1 MFTQTWPSK
10 FYMLFLS
17 TEFLKFQLF
26 RIDFIFYCICDINI
40 PAILYKS
47 ISNSLRE
54 ELNFSATMIQ
64 SQKFMV
70 MKVLYIY
77 QVQEFPSNEK
87 NCNVSQKTLLQEPK
101 NVNQRRIRG
110 SKPSPCVFIGP
121 VLFFKRLSH
130 PLIHA
135 TT

>member
-1 MFTQTWPSK
+1 
-10 FYMLFLS
+10 MLFLS
-17 TEFLKFQLF
+17 TEFLKLQLF

-70 MKVLYIY
+70 MKVLYILGTR
-77 QVQEFPSNEK
+77 
-87 NCNVSQKTLLQEPK
+87 VS
-101 NVNQRRIRG
+101 I
-110 SKPSPCVFIGP
+110 
-121 VLFFKRLSH
+121 
-130 PLIHA
+130 
-135 TT
+135 

>member
-1 MFTQTWPSK
+1 MFTKTWPSK

-17 TEFLKFQLF
+17 TEFLKLQLF

-70 MKVLYIY
+70 MKVLYILGTR
-77 QVQEFPSNEK
+77 
-87 NCNVSQKTLLQEPK
+87 VS
-101 NVNQRRIRG
+101 I
-110 SKPSPCVFIGP
+110 
-121 VLFFKRLSH
+121 
-130 PLIHA
+130 
-135 TT
+135 

>member
-1 MFTQTWPSK
+1 
-10 FYMLFLS
+10 MLFLS
-17 TEFLKFQLF
+17 TEFFKIQLL

-70 MKVLYIY
+70 MKVLYILGTR
-77 QVQEFPSNEK
+77 
-87 NCNVSQKTLLQEPK
+87 VS
-101 NVNQRRIRG
+101 I
-110 SKPSPCVFIGP
+110 
-121 VLFFKRLSH
+121 
-130 PLIHA
+130 
-135 TT
+135 